1 MRMYKPK
8 NIEKNFPALCFH
20 NFYMAKKMLIPI
32 FPLLLETF
40 NLNNFAH
47 KLITLFEYYS
57 STSKNERSV
66 N

>member
-1 MRMYKPK
+1 MV
-8 NIEKNFPALCFH
+8 
-20 NFYMAKKMLIPI
+20 KKMPIPN

-57 STSKNERSV
+57 STNKNERSV